1 VAANLHRAARVT
13 SVLALVLGFG
23 ALAGAQ
29 DVRNTLPDALKIES
43 SLVRVPHPRLEG
55 YVTNHSLYTLQNVRV
70 HVEILDE
77 AGKTIGE
84 ASGWVFGNVFPG
96 GRTYFVIAIPR
107 AGASYRTTVT
117 SWDITSRGN

>member
-1 VAANLHRAARVT
+1 MAASLRRTVGVA
-13 SVLALVLGFG
+13 SVLTLVLGLG
-23 ALAGAQ
+23 VLAEAQ
-29 DVRNTLPDALKIES
+29 DPPSTLPDALTIES
-43 SLVRVPHPRLEG
+43 RLVRVPHLRLEG

-77 AGKTIGE
+77 AGKTLGE
-84 ASGWVFGNVFPG
+84 TSGWVFGNVFPG
-96 GRTYFVIAIPR
+96 GRTYFAIAVPQ